1 MPLCSCES
9 LWPQSQHVTD
19 RLLLAQMMAGVW
31 QVEFS
36 FLHSQIKAHPCTSL
50 LIPNGVALHFT
61 PAVCALLLQQF
72 RLIFVSSKY
81 QSNAPVLPESKGLKQ
96 LSLQESPVTSPAA
109 PAWTWP
115 M

>member
-72 RLIFVSSKY
+72 RLIFVSAASISQMLLFCLK
-81 QSNAPVLPESKGLKQ
+81 AKG
-96 LSLQESPVTSPAA
+96 
-109 PAWTWP
+109 
-115 M
+115 